1 MTKCLV
7 SLYKKTMREASNDFV
22 KFWMEDGIMYSR
34 FLKEVQLDLECIQ
47 EFIQFRHEFS
57 QGEKQYWLHDLNGL
71 KIMTKDA
78 KEYGDKYGQEFLHA
92 GAIIVHTHLQKFL
105 LNTFIIVK
113 KPNVKT
119 SIFTNKESAK
129 KWLLELKQKSFH

>member
-1 MTKCLV
+1 
-7 SLYKKTMREASNDFV
+7 
-22 KFWMEDGIMYSR
+22 MEDGIMYSC
-34 FLKEVQLDLECIQ
+34 FLKELKLDLEYIQ

-92 GAIIVHTHLQKFL
+92 GAIIVHNHLQKFL

-113 KPNVKT
+113 KPRVT
-119 SIFTNKESAK
+119 TAIFTNKVSAK
-129 KWLLELKQKSFH
+129 KWLLEQKSLHQEKNK

>member
-1 MTKCLV
+1 
-7 SLYKKTMREASNDFV
+7 MREASNDFV

-57 QGEKQYWLHDLNGL
+57 QGEKKYWLHDMKGL

-78 KEYGDKYGQEFLHA
+78 KEYGDKYGQEFLYA
-92 GAIIVHTHLQKFL
+92 GAIVVLFL
-105 LNTFIIVK
+105 LLIWRVFLSVILV
-113 KPNVKT
+113 
-119 SIFTNKESAK
+119 F
-129 KWLLELKQKSFH
+129 LHFFLEFLAFYVQ

>member
-1 MTKCLV
+1 
-7 SLYKKTMREASNDFV
+7 
-22 KFWMEDGIMYSR
+22 
-34 FLKEVQLDLECIQ
+34 
-47 EFIQFRHEFS
+47 
-57 QGEKQYWLHDLNGL
+57 
-71 KIMTKDA
+71 MTKDA

-105 LNTFIIVK
+105 LNTFIVVK

-129 KWLLELKQKSFH
+129 KWLFEQKQKSFHQKNKLP